1 MDQIERIEMRRLSR
15 SRTGMI
21 VLGTAGAAA
30 LVVLG
35 IVDGSIFRDSPSQ
48 SGGSDLRAAP

>member
-1 MDQIERIEMRRLSR
+1 
-15 SRTGMI
+15 MI